1 MNIMSN
7 NSITYEVSKN
17 QIKKIKM
24 KRIFTLLVISLLI
37 TNSTFAQQT
46 FRAFFIGNSYTAYN
60 NLPQLIANIA
70 DSAGDSLIFASNLPG
85 GSTLQGHSVN
95 PNSLEPI
102 IGGNWD
108 FVVLQE
114 QSQRPS
120 FPIAQVQADVF
131 PYAAALN
138 DSIEKYQPCG
148 ETMFYMTW
156 GRENGDANNCAF
168 FPPLCTY
175 EGMDSML
182 RLRYEMM
189 ADDNDAVLSPVGA
202 VWRYL
207 RTNHPN
213 IDLYANDGSHPS
225 AAGSYAAA
233 CSFYAAMFRK
243 DPTAISFDFTLSQSD
258 AATIRN
264 AAKLI
269 VFDDLLNWNIGLYD
283 VLSDFTV
290 STQDSAEFSFTNTSM
305 NTDNYLWDFGDGNT
319 STVENPTHTYSNF
332 GEYIVSLTIY
342 SCGDTLIK
350 FDTLNAYVVST
361 NNLLE
366 TTTFELSPN
375 PTEDIINIK
384 SNIQGYNV
392 TVYNTNG
399 QLILQTKSNQI
410 NLSPYPKGIYFINFE
425 FQGQRLQKRVVK
437 Q

>member
-1 MNIMSN
+1 
-7 NSITYEVSKN
+7 
-17 QIKKIKM
+17 M
-24 KRIFTLLVISLLI
+24 KRIFTLLVISILI

-60 NLPQLIANIA
+60 NLPQLIANVA
-70 DSAGDSLIFASNLPG
+70 DSAGDSLIFSSNTPG
-85 GSTLQGHSVN
+85 GTTLQAHSTN
-95 PNSLEPI
+95 PNTLEPI
-102 IGGNWD
+102 QTGNWD

-189 ADDNDAVLSPVGA
+189 ADDNDAVLSPVGT

-213 IDLYANDGSHPS
+213 IDLYTNDGSHPS

-283 VLSDFTV
+283 VVSDFTV
-290 STQDSAEFSFTNTSM
+290 STQDSAEFNFTNTSV
-305 NTDNYLWDFGDGNT
+305 NADNYFWDFGDGNT
-319 STVENPTHTYSNF
+319 STVENPTHTYNNF
-332 GEYIVSLTIY
+332 GEYIVSLTVY
-342 SCGDTLIK
+342 HCGDTLIK
-350 FDTLNAYVVST
+350 VDTLNAYVVST

-366 TTTFELSPN
+366 PTTFELSPN

-384 SNIQGYNV
+384 SKIQDYNI
-392 TVYNTNG
+392 TVYNANG
-399 QLILQTKSNQI
+399 QLILQTKSNQL
-410 NLSPYPKGIYFINFE
+410 NLSAYPKGVYFINFE
-425 FQGQRLQKRVVK
+425 FQGKRLRKQVVK

>member
-1 MNIMSN
+1 MKKVLTFLAI
-7 NSITYEVSKN
+7 SI
-17 QIKKIKM
+17 
-24 KRIFTLLVISLLI
+24 LI
-37 TNSTFAQQT
+37 TNATFAQET
-46 FRAFFIGNSYTAYN
+46 LRAFFIGNSYTAYN
-60 NLPQLIANIA
+60 NLPQLIADIA
-70 DSAGDSLIFASNLPG
+70 DSAGDSLIFDSNLPG
-85 GSTLQGHSVN
+85 GSTLQAHTTN
-95 PNSLEPI
+95 QNSLEPI
-102 IGGNWD
+102 IVGNWD

-120 FPIAQVQADVF
+120 FPIAQVQTDVF
-131 PYAAALN
+131 PYAKILN
-138 DSIEKYQPCG
+138 DSIEQYQPCG

-175 EGMDSML
+175 EGMDCML

-189 ADDNDAVLSPVGA
+189 ADDNDATLSPVGV

-233 CSFYAAMFRK
+233 CTFYAAMFRK
-243 DPTAISFDFTLSQSD
+243 DPTAITFNFTLSQSD
-258 AATIRN
+258 AAIIRT
-264 AAKLI
+264 ATKLI
-269 VFDDLLNWNIGLYD
+269 VFDDLLNWNVGLYD
-283 VLSDFTV
+283 VISDFTV
-290 STQDSAEFSFTNTSM
+290 STQDSAEFNFTNISM
-305 NTDNYLWDFGDGNT
+305 NADNYLWDFGDGNT
-319 STVENPTHTYSNF
+319 SIVENPTHTYNNF
-332 GEYIVSLTIY
+332 GEYIVSLTVY
-342 SCGDTLIK
+342 DCGDTLIK
-350 FDTLNAYVVST
+350 LDTVNAYVVSI

-384 SNIQGYNV
+384 SNIQNYHI

-399 QLILQTKSNQI
+399 QLILKTKSNQI
-410 NLSPYPKGIYFINFE
+410 DLSVYPKGIYFINFE
-425 FQGQRLQKRVVK
+425 FQGKRLRKQVVK